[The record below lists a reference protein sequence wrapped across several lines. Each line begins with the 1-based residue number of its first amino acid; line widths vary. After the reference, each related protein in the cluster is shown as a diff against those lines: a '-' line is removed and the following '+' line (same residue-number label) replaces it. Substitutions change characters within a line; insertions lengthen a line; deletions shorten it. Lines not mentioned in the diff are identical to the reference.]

1 MDSFSTCRVC
11 NLPKDFEEAQLRGLF
26 SLAEQHLITSTS
38 LAVDVDEVTQTG
50 IVTFRGDPPVLH
62 GLTTNDDVSRDV
74 EYMHHGQQVRAKIDA
89 NFRGLTPLNKSNDEG
104 AIMSVDSLVDID
116 FKC

>member
-1 MDSFSTCRVC
+1 MASFSTCRVC
-11 NLPKDFEEAQLRGLF
+11 NLPKDFEQAHLRGLF
-26 SLAEQHLITSTS
+26 SLAAQSLITTTS

-50 IVTFRGDPPVLH
+50 TVTFRGEPSELH
-62 GLTTNDDVSRDV
+62 GLTIDDDVSTDV
-74 EYMHHGQQVRAKIDA
+74 EYVHHGQQVRARIDV

-104 AIMSVDSLVDID
+104 AIVSVDSLIDTD